1 VAISRPV
8 RTPHSERMPLWPLIA
23 TLAIQTLAT
32 MALFSLPAAAP
43 VVVRDLGVDSGLV
56 GLFVSMVYGFGIIS
70 AVMSP
75 GFIHRYGAVRVSQTA
90 LVGAALMLL
99 VTAAGTLA
107 SIGLGALLLG
117 IGYGANA
124 PAATH
129 LLVPQTPRRV
139 FNLVMSVR
147 QIGVPLGG
155 ILGALIVPPLV
166 VAIGWPAAM
175 AAQAVPILLLV
186 VVLQFHRARWDAGRD
201 PARPVWGG
209 VLPQLLRL
217 LAESAAIRR
226 LSIACFVY
234 TGVQLSFI
242 AFMTVHLTSA
252 AGFDLIAAGQA
263 LAVYQIAGAVARP
276 VWGWVADRFMSP
288 SPILALCGLVM
299 GASAVAAGWF
309 GPGWPVWL
317 IMLVCVI
324 AGFTASGYTGV
335 AYAEF
340 ANLGGARRTE
350 ATGLGTAT
358 MFLGAMLIPST
369 MGFVLTATGNYT
381 LCFGILAVMSCLA
394 GILLVMAPRRAGG
407 T

>member
-1 VAISRPV
+1 MATSRSDKMPV
-8 RTPHSERMPLWPLIA
+8 WPLIA

-56 GLFVSMVYGFGIIS
+56 GLFVSLVYGVGIVS
-70 AVMSP
+70 AVLSP
-75 GFIHRYGAVRVSQTA
+75 GFIHRYGAVRVSQAA

-99 VTAAGTLA
+99 VTAIGTLA

-166 VAIGWPAAM
+166 VAVGWPEAM
-175 AAQAVPILLLV
+175 AVQAVPILLLIV
-186 VVLQFHRARWDAGRD
+186 ALQFYRGRWDSGRD
-201 PARPVWGG
+201 PARRVWGG
-209 VLPQLLRL
+209 ALPQLLRL
-217 LAESAAIRR
+217 LREDAAIRR
-226 LSIACFVY
+226 LSVACFVY
-234 TGVQLSFI
+234 TGVQVAFI
-242 AFMTVHLTSA
+242 AFMTVHLTSE
-252 AGFDLIAAGQA
+252 AGFDLIAAGRA
-263 LAVYQIAGAVARP
+263 LAAYQIAGAIARP
-276 VWGWVADRFMSP
+276 VWGWAADRFMS
-288 SPILALCGLVM
+288 SSGILALCGLVM
-299 GASAVAAGWF
+299 AAMALATGWF

-317 IMLVCVI
+317 ILLVCVV

-335 AYAEF
+335 AYAEY
-340 ANLGGARRTE
+340 ADLGGARRTE

-369 MGFVLTATGNYT
+369 MGFILTATGNYT
-381 LCFGILAVMSCLA
+381 LCFGLMAALAGLAGMLLAV
-394 GILLVMAPRRAGG
+394 APRHAASPAPAPEI
-407 T
+407 